1 MSRSKKKTEETFRK
15 IINNCNAGNE
25 AGLEF
30 LLHMRCVRFNGEDCL
45 TGDFAHRLNR
55 PLGTNSTNVVKI
67 DTILVGGFSSNL
79 AARLINR
86 TTLRDSGTV
95 FEYAEIVFAEF
106 MNDSLFG
113 WRSLRDEVAVFS
125 REFSAVP
132 TTPSPAPASQPSS
145 ETSVQDMKAFY
156 QRYIKCI
163 NDRTMSRNFT
173 QFCQPELIHND
184 RKFSIAEYIP
194 LISESQDAI
203 DDLYFEIDEMVAEE
217 EMQQIAARLK
227 FTGTPI
233 KEWGGV
239 KPNGNEV
246 EFHEHVIYQLV
257 DGKISRVSSVIE
269 LDVYR
274 QQMM

>member
-1 MSRSKKKTEETFRK
+1 
-15 IINNCNAGNE
+15 
-25 AGLEF
+25 
-30 LLHMRCVRFNGEDCL
+30 MRCIGFNGEDCL

-55 PLGTNSTNVVKI
+55 PFGTNSTNVVKI
-67 DTILVGGFSSNL
+67 DTILVDGFSSNL

-106 MNDSLFG
+106 MNDSLLG
-113 WRSLRDEVAVFS
+113 WRSLRDEDAVFS
-125 REFSAVP
+125 REVSTVP
-132 TTPSPAPASQPSS
+132 TTPSPPPASQPSS
-145 ETSVQDMKAFY
+145 TMSVQEMKAFY

-163 NDRTMSRNFT
+163 NDKTMTRDFA

-203 DDLYFEIDEMVAEE
+203 DDLYFEIDEMVADDET
-217 EMQQIAARLK
+217 QQIAARLE
-227 FTGTPI
+227 FTGTPM
-233 KEWGGV
+233 KEWGGA

-246 EFHEHVIYQLV
+246 EFHEHVIYQLE